1 MKPNINTLQSLLT
14 TRTKAALLVVLY
26 STFLMSL
33 TSFAGTRDTV
43 AAKKDSCCTTRS
55 IAKAAST
62 PVTVKRTIAA
72 ETPANNTDPNAAP
85 EMTQTLAVALQQQL
99 VNADDETNYHF
110 MAGYFQKQASSAS
123 AACDAFT
130 DVQVAVKN
138 ISRLSVPAPANAD
151 RSIDK
156 VFKAEYILNAGVL
169 PIDDSVKLFIGSDK
183 AINQHF
189 AAQYGTVVAL

>member
-1 MKPNINTLQSLLT
+1 MKPNINTLQSLFT

-33 TSFAGTRDTV
+33 TSFAATRDTV
-43 AAKKDSCCTTRS
+43 SKKDSCCTTRS

-85 EMTQTLAVALQQQL
+85 EMTQTLALALQQQL
-99 VNADDETNYHF
+99 VNTDDETNYHF
-110 MAGYFQKQASSAS
+110 MAGYFQRQASSAS

-130 DVQVAVKN
+130 NVQVAVKN

-169 PIDDSVKLFIGSDK
+169 PSEDSAKLFIGSDK

-189 AAQYGTVVAL
+189 AAQYGTVVVL